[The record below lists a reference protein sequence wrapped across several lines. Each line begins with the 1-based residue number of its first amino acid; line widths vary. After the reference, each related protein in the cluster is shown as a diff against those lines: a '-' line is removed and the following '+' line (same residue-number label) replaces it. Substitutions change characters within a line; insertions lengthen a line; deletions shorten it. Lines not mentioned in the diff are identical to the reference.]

1 MDQQD
6 YFYGEVKHNYWKGNL
21 KLFLLYTGYYLSEAL
36 ILASINPKYDYRSK
50 KSASSNLSACQNK
63 KQFDVHTTQHVLK
76 FQFSRTELVTQ

>member
-36 ILASINPKYDYRSK
+36 ILASINPKYDGKLFLELQKFSTRKLHSTCWYTH
-50 KSASSNLSACQNK
+50 QI
-63 KQFDVHTTQHVLK
+63 VLN
-76 FQFSRTELVTQ
+76 V